1 MTPHGWRPVLFGGN
15 RGIVQRGTMDQTCE
29 TDNRYE
35 SCRAAVERAF
45 QVRFVSWWRS
55 LNNEAAATQIQSV
68 LPADIVNTAANR
80 AWEEAAGSQ
89 RTALSSKQLK
99 ARVPDRFVI
108 ELIWMCVDFFKTD
121 TGAYLQL
128 LRRKRVPGSDWFAA
142 IEKHTKPLI
151 EDLRR
156 RKWQYAIDQVPAVF
170 DGVEI
175 CASWNCIDQE
185 VDDYLKN
192 GVNFDTWFSAN
203 QLFAQRLQN
212 LKDECC
218 LSFDTLADEVGVSRR
233 QLCTIAAGKAEPSEK
248 TRCALSDYF
257 TKELHRKFSL
267 NLEPESPGTVA

>member
-35 SCRAAVERAF
+35 SCRAAIERAF
-45 QVRFVSWWRS
+45 QVRFVRWWRS
-55 LNNEAAATQIQSV
+55 LNNEAAATQIQSAPPV
-68 LPADIVNTAANR
+68 LADIVNTAANR
-80 AWEEAAGSQ
+80 AWGEALLHMEHARAPRPVSG
-89 RTALSSKQLK
+89 KQLK

-108 ELIWMCVDFFKTD
+108 ELIGMCVDFFKTD

-151 EDLRR
+151 EDLRG

-175 CASWNCIDQE
+175 CASWKCIDQE

-192 GVNFDTWFSAN
+192 DANFDTWFSAN
-203 QLFAQRLQN
+203 QLFAERLQN
-212 LKDECC
+212 LKDQCR
-218 LSFDTLADEVGVSRR
+218 LTFDVMEREVGVSRR
-233 QLCTIAAGKAEPSEK
+233 QLCTIAAGKAEPSPIGS
-248 TRCALSDYF
+248 RIASSI
-257 TKELHRKFSL
+257 SL
-267 NLEPESPGTVA
+267 TP